1 LQSLKYPWPKYPYM
15 PDSIAPYAK
24 DLEKRI
30 CRLLDMDDQELAVE
44 MERDFLLSDARDQ
57 RICDTLDEMILEVDR
72 LITCLDD
79 MEGQQPE
86 EEDRELISR

>member
-1 LQSLKYPWPKYPYM
+1 
-15 PDSIAPYAK
+15 
-24 DLEKRI
+24 
-30 CRLLDMDDQELAVE
+30 